1 MKKIYLLSVRFSDMG
16 QEDSIY
22 LTDAGQPVEI
32 EEEHLAEYVRF
43 LKQGEGF
50 LGDLGE
56 AYGDNWNVEQVFA
69 HEILPRVEQK

>member
-1 MKKIYLLSVRFSDMG
+1 MKKIYLLSVRFSGMD

-22 LTDAGQPVEI
+22 LTDAGQPSEI

-56 AYGDNWNVEQVFA
+56 VYGDNWDVEQVFA

>member
-1 MKKIYLLSVRFSDMG
+1 VKKIYLLSVRFSGMG

-22 LTDAGQPVEI
+22 LTDAGQPFEI

-50 LGDLGE
+50 LGDLG
-56 AYGDNWNVEQVFA
+56 
-69 HEILPRVEQK
+69 